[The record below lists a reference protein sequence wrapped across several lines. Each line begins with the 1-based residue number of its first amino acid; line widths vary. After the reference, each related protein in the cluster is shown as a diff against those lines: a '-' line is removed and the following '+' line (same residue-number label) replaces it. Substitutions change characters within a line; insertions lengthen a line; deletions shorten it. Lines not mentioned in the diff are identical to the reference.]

1 MRQSQDKL
9 QKGRAREGIQKQGTG
24 MGKDGKARE
33 RRIDQTKRRERKT
46 EAEDSRVVAKQRTE
60 RAMEGRAGQ
69 ERQGSAGKEKG
80 EET

>member
-1 MRQSQDKL
+1 
-9 QKGRAREGIQKQGTG
+9 

-46 EAEDSRVVAKQRTE
+46 EAEDSRVVAKQRPE

-69 ERQGSAGKEKG
+69 GRRGKVVQVKRRERKLRAEKAVYMYNR
-80 EET
+80 